1 MRLCLYVR
9 KMLYLCS
16 VLNNLIITVM
26 TNERF
31 TLNEKV
37 LNALQ
42 EMLLQS
48 KKHIEFLAANAPEI
62 RASLESIAK
71 SLQTGCDI
79 LENQIV
85 FNRDTRNKFAKEV
98 ACKNQ
103 AYDFIAAEKFI
114 GRFKT
119 FCECYPTN
127 LYIGLTGVETLQ
139 DK

>member
-1 MRLCLYVR
+1 M
-9 KMLYLCS
+9 KTTD
-16 VLNNLIITVM
+16 LIYQ
-26 TNERF
+26 NQ
-31 TLNEKV
+31 KV

-42 EMLLQS
+42 EMLLQT
-48 KKHIEFLAANAPEI
+48 KKHVEFLAAGSPEMCTN
-62 RASLESIAK
+62 LESIAE
-71 SLQTGCDI
+71 SLQTGVDI

-85 FNRDTRNKFAKEV
+85 FNRDTRNKFAKEI

-103 AYDFIAAEKFI
+103 AYDFIAAEKLI

-127 LYIGLTGVETLQ
+127 FYIGLTGVETLK

>member
-1 MRLCLYVR
+1 MKTTDLLYQ
-9 KMLYLCS
+9 
-16 VLNNLIITVM
+16 NQ
-26 TNERF
+26 
-31 TLNEKV
+31 KV

-42 EMLLQS
+42 ELLFQT
-48 KKHIEFLAANAPEI
+48 KKHVEFLATNAPEI
-62 RASLESIAK
+62 RVSLESITE
-71 SLQTGCDI
+71 SLQTGVDI

-103 AYDFIAAEKFI
+103 AYDFIATEKLI

-119 FCECYPTN
+119 FRECYPTN
-127 LYIGLTGVETLQ
+127 LYIGLTGVETLK

>member
-1 MRLCLYVR
+1 M
-9 KMLYLCS
+9 KTTD
-16 VLNNLIITVM
+16 LIFQ
-26 TNERF
+26 NQ
-31 TLNEKV
+31 KV

-42 EMLLQS
+42 EMLLQT
-48 KKHIEFLAANAPEI
+48 KKHVEFLAAGLPEM
-62 RASLESIAK
+62 RTNLESIAE
-71 SLQTGCDI
+71 SLQTGVDI

-85 FNRDTRNKFAKEV
+85 FNRDTCNKFAKEV

-103 AYDFIAAEKFI
+103 AYDFIATEKLN

-127 LYIGLTGVETLQ
+127 LYIGLTGVETLK

>member
-1 MRLCLYVR
+1 MKTTDLLYQ
-9 KMLYLCS
+9 
-16 VLNNLIITVM
+16 NQ
-26 TNERF
+26 
-31 TLNEKV
+31 KV

-42 EMLLQS
+42 EMLLTS
-48 KKHIEFLAANAPEI
+48 KKHVEFLAANAPEI
-62 RASLESIAK
+62 RTSLESIAE
-71 SLQTGCDI
+71 SLQTGVDI

-103 AYDFIAAEKFI
+103 AYDFIAAEKLI

>member
-1 MRLCLYVR
+1 MKTTDLLYQ
-9 KMLYLCS
+9 
-16 VLNNLIITVM
+16 NQ
-26 TNERF
+26 E
-31 TLNEKV
+31 V
-37 LNALQ
+37 LNAMQ
-42 EMLLQS
+42 EMLLHT
-48 KKHIEFLAANAPEI
+48 KEHVDFLAANAPEI

-71 SLQTGCDI
+71 SLQTGVDI

-85 FNRDTRNKFAKEV
+85 FNRDTSNKFAKEV

-103 AYDFIAAEKFI
+103 AYDFIAAEKLI

>member
-1 MRLCLYVR
+1 MKTTDLLYQ
-9 KMLYLCS
+9 
-16 VLNNLIITVM
+16 NQ
-26 TNERF
+26 
-31 TLNEKV
+31 KV

-42 EMLLQS
+42 EMLLYTRE
-48 KKHIEFLAANAPEI
+48 HVEFLASGSPEI

-71 SLQTGCDI
+71 SLQTGVDI

-98 ACKNQ
+98 ACKIQ
-103 AYDFIAAEKFI
+103 AYDFIATEKLI

-127 LYIGLTGVETLQ
+127 LYTGLTGVETSQ

>member
-1 MRLCLYVR
+1 MKTTDLLYQ
-9 KMLYLCS
+9 
-16 VLNNLIITVM
+16 NQ
-26 TNERF
+26 
-31 TLNEKV
+31 KV

-48 KKHIEFLAANAPEI
+48 KKHIDFLAANAPEI
-62 RASLESIAK
+62 SASLESIAE
-71 SLQTGCDI
+71 SLQTGVDI

-85 FNRDTRNKFAKEV
+85 FNRDTRIKFAKEC

-103 AYDFIAAEKFI
+103 AYDFIAAEKLI

-127 LYIGLTGVETLQ
+127 LYIGLTCVDIMQ

>member
-1 MRLCLYVR
+1 MKTTDLLYQ
-9 KMLYLCS
+9 
-16 VLNNLIITVM
+16 NQ
-26 TNERF
+26 
-31 TLNEKV
+31 KV

-42 EMLLQS
+42 EMLLTS
-48 KKHIEFLAANAPEI
+48 KKHVEFLAANAPEI
-62 RASLESIAK
+62 RTSLESIAE
-71 SLQTGCDI
+71 SLQTGVDI

-103 AYDFIAAEKFI
+103 AYDFIAAEKLI

-127 LYIGLTGVETLQ
+127 LYIGLTSVETLK

>member
-1 MRLCLYVR
+1 MKTTDLLYQ
-9 KMLYLCS
+9 
-16 VLNNLIITVM
+16 NQ
-26 TNERF
+26 
-31 TLNEKV
+31 KV

-42 EMLLQS
+42 EMLLTS
-48 KKHIEFLAANAPEI
+48 KKHVEFLAANAPEI
-62 RASLESIAK
+62 RTSLESIAE

-85 FNRDTRNKFAKEV
+85 FNRDTRIKFAKEC

-103 AYDFIAAEKFI
+103 AYDFIAAEKLV

-119 FCECYPTN
+119 FYECYPTN

>member
-1 MRLCLYVR
+1 MKTTDLLYQ
-9 KMLYLCS
+9 
-16 VLNNLIITVM
+16 NQ
-26 TNERF
+26 
-31 TLNEKV
+31 KV

-42 EMLLQS
+42 EMLLQT
-48 KKHIEFLAANAPEI
+48 KKHVEFLATNAPEI
-62 RASLESIAK
+62 RASLESIAE
-71 SLQTGCDI
+71 SLQTGVGI

-85 FNRDTRNKFAKEV
+85 FNRDTRIKFAKEC

-103 AYDFIAAEKFI
+103 AYDFIATEKLI
-114 GRFKT
+114 GCFKT

>member
-1 MRLCLYVR
+1 M
-9 KMLYLCS
+9 KTTD
-16 VLNNLIITVM
+16 LIFQ
-26 TNERF
+26 NQ
-31 TLNEKV
+31 KV

-42 EMLLQS
+42 ELLLQT
-48 KKHIEFLAANAPEI
+48 KEHVEFLAAGSPEI
-62 RASLESIAK
+62 RASLESIAE
-71 SLQTGCDI
+71 SLQTGVDI

-103 AYDFIAAEKFI
+103 AYDFIAAEKLV

-127 LYIGLTGVETLQ
+127 LYIGLTCIEVMK

>member
-1 MRLCLYVR
+1 MKTTDLLYQ
-9 KMLYLCS
+9 
-16 VLNNLIITVM
+16 NQ
-26 TNERF
+26 
-31 TLNEKV
+31 KV

-42 EMLLQS
+42 ELLLQT
-48 KKHIEFLAANAPEI
+48 KKHVDFLATNAPEI
-62 RASLESIAK
+62 RASLESIAE
-71 SLQTGCDI
+71 SLQTGVGI

-103 AYDFIAAEKFI
+103 AYDFIATEKLI

-127 LYIGLTGVETLQ
+127 LYIGLTVVETLQ

>member
-1 MRLCLYVR
+1 MKTTDLFYQ
-9 KMLYLCS
+9 
-16 VLNNLIITVM
+16 NQ
-26 TNERF
+26 
-31 TLNEKV
+31 KV

-48 KKHIEFLAANAPEI
+48 KKHIEFLAEDAPEI
-62 RASLESIAK
+62 RASLESIAE
-71 SLQTGCDI
+71 SLQTGVGV

-85 FNRDTRNKFAKEV
+85 FNRDTLNKYAKEV

-103 AYDFIAAEKFI
+103 AYDFIAAEKLV
-114 GRFKT
+114 GQFKT

>member
-1 MRLCLYVR
+1 M
-9 KMLYLCS
+9 KTTD
-16 VLNNLIITVM
+16 LIYE
-26 TNERF
+26 NQ
-31 TLNEKV
+31 KV

-62 RASLESIAK
+62 LTNLESIAE
-71 SLQTGCDI
+71 SLQKGVGV

-85 FNRDTRNKFAKEV
+85 FNRDTRNKFAKEI

-103 AYDFIAAEKFI
+103 AYDFIVAEKLV